1 MVQNILYFSKL
12 RGPCLLPKHFLNF
25 LLFENEY
32 FQVKY
37 FFVFLAWSGV
47 CKKVKGVAV
56 IWYLLYV
63 SIFYIYII
71 LYIIYVYIYS
81 YIQIFILWYI
91 FFIDIIII
99 YIYIS
104 INQYIYINLNK
115 KLLWFKFFEGLR
127 SQILLQLYCW
137 DKSLE
142 TISSISLVI
151 LIHHN

>member
-1 MVQNILYFSKL
+1 MVHNILYFSKL

-47 CKKVKGVAV
+47 CKRVKGVAV
-56 IWYLLYV
+56 IWYLLYI

-104 INQYIYINLNK
+104 INQYIYQSK
-115 KLLWFKFFEGLR
+115 QKVA
-127 SQILLQLYCW
+127 
-137 DKSLE
+137 
-142 TISSISLVI
+142 LVQVF
-151 LIHHN
+151 